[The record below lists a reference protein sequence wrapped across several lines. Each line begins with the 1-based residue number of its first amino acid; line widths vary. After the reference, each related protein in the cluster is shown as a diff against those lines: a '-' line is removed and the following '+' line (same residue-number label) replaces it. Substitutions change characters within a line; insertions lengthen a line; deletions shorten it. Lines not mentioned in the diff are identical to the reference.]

1 MISELLAAVYPT
13 NERVRAITPHLARAA
28 ARNEINSEARATMWL
43 AQLAHESNDFV
54 ASEENL
60 NYSAQRLA
68 EVWPARFAVDTVEA
82 QVPGAIHWVP
92 NGLAFEIEKNPARI
106 ANVVYADRN
115 GNGSEQSKDGYTY
128 RGRGLIQLTG
138 RANYTAAGVALGLP
152 LLGHP
157 EYAKEPA
164 TAAAIAGWFW
174 NSKGCNQLAD
184 KGKFDAITRV
194 INGGATGAAARKA
207 NLRKFEEA
215 LCRS

>member
-68 EVWPARFAVDTVEA
+68 EVWPARFATD
-82 QVPGAIHWVP
+82 GVP

-194 INGGATGAAARKA
+194 INGGANGAAARKA

>member
-43 AQLAHESNDFV
+43 SQLAHESNDFV

-68 EVWPARFAVDTVEA
+68 EVWPARFATD
-82 QVPGAIHWVP
+82 GVP

-194 INGGATGAAARKA
+194 INGGANGVAARKA